1 MFSTGLPSCPLAGC
15 GHSQGIYAP
24 TIRYHGGTFYVITT
38 NVSGG
43 GNFYVTAEDP
53 AGPWSDPV
61 WLGDDAPGID
71 PSLFFDE
78 DGACYY
84 VGTRPNPEGVRY
96 NGDWEIWVQRLD
108 LEQGR
113 LTGESVKIW
122 KGAMNGVIWPEGPHL
137 YRKDG
142 YYYLMIAEGGTGP
155 DHSVTVARSR
165 EIFGPYEGNPDNPIL
180 THRHLGRN
188 YPVTYVGHGDL
199 AEDAAGNWYM
209 VMLASRPQQGYT
221 MMGRETFLARVVWED
236 GWPVVNP
243 GIGKLEEQVAVPL
256 EESRFE
262 PSLLERQTSDGICD
276 AEEFGGRNVF
286 PGRTAGLASPPAAP
300 GDSAGCGGSFLYRRT
315 SASLL
320 LAGGCASGFYGAAG
334 GRGGRAGAGT
344 ERPL

>member
-1 MFSTGLPSCPLAGC
+1 MLTVNNPILNGFYPDPSICAVGKDFYLVTSTFAYFPGIPVFHSRDLKNWKQIGHVLDRTSQLPLAGC

-24 TIRYHGGTFYVITT
+24 TIRYYDGTFYVITT

-84 VGTRPNPEGVRY
+84 VGTRPNPDGVRY

-108 LEQGR
+108 LEQGC

-180 THRHLGRN
+180 THPSSRKKLSCDLCGTCETWRKTRQGTGIWSCWL
-188 YPVTYVGHGDL
+188 PVR
-199 AEDAAGNWYM
+199 
-209 VMLASRPQQGYT
+209 SRGYT
-221 MMGRETFLARVVWED
+221 MMGRETLS
-236 GWPVVNP
+236 
-243 GIGKLEEQVAVPL
+243 GK
-256 EESRFE
+256 SRM
-262 PSLLERQTSDGICD
+262 
-276 AEEFGGRNVF
+276 GR
-286 PGRTAGLASPPAAP
+286 RM
-300 GDSAGCGGSFLYRRT
+300 
-315 SASLL
+315 
-320 LAGGCASGFYGAAG
+320 AGGESGNRKTG
-334 GRGGRAGAGT
+334 GAGDHSPGG
-344 ERPL
+344 EPV